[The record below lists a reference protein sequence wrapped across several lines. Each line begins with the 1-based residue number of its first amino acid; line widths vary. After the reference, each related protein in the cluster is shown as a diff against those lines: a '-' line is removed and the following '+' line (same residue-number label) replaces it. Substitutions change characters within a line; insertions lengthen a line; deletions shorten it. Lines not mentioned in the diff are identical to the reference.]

1 MAADLWQLINGWS
14 LVDWSLNVGD
24 GGGGGEPDGSSRGGY
39 AFPKAQQFRPPKR
52 QLPKF
57 LYDDDDVAIALALAL
72 LT

>member
-1 MAADLWQLINGWS
+1 MLLTLLQSQGAPPIPP
-14 LVDWSLNVGD
+14 
-24 GGGGGEPDGSSRGGY
+24 EPDGSSRGGY

-57 LYDDDDVAIALALAL
+57 PNDDDVAIALALAL

>member
-1 MAADLWQLINGWS
+1 MLLTLLQSQGAPPIPP
-14 LVDWSLNVGD
+14 
-24 GGGGGEPDGSSRGGY
+24 EPDGSSRGGY

-57 LYDDDDVAIALALAL
+57 LDDDDVAIALALAL